1 MKYIFVLF
9 NFLTPRSVKKLLAS
23 HIHTQHNTIQYNY
36 FLDSPGGMLCCS
48 VEPFMFFV
56 WRCDC
61 VQCTVHVN
69 LILKWLFRG
78 TIHIG
83 SDKAD
88 SCSIAF
94 IFKTQNENK
103 IGFAFLNTTAVQST
117 AVQWKKNLPSEYMC
131 NIYKQFD
138 LCIVTW
144 KLIYR
149 KSINWPKH
157 FRSDSESVNRWRLG
171 AESRRLWL
179 NVNMI
184 QGHLAYIRCSIH
196 PVIYGISIVRNEAGT
211 LLFVKYFLID
221 RAIYIE

>member
-1 MKYIFVLF
+1 MDSCRLNALHSVCAQYKSFFTICFVDEIYFCRSSDMHAQCNLEVLFNVCFSMKYIFVLF

-117 AVQWKKNLPSEYMC
+117 AVQ
-131 NIYKQFD
+131 
-138 LCIVTW
+138 
-144 KLIYR
+144 
-149 KSINWPKH
+149 
-157 FRSDSESVNRWRLG
+157 
-171 AESRRLWL
+171 
-179 NVNMI
+179 
-184 QGHLAYIRCSIH
+184 
-196 PVIYGISIVRNEAGT
+196 
-211 LLFVKYFLID
+211 
-221 RAIYIE
+221 